1 MSNLNQVN
9 TAFEYDVNS
18 NKLPVW
24 KLLAFT
30 IAGFLTI
37 LTETIP
43 AGLLPQISEGLNVSE
58 IQAGQLVTFYAL
70 GSVLA
75 AIPIVAVTRNLNRRL
90 LFLCAIGG
98 LLVFNSITAIS
109 TDYVLTLVA
118 RFIAGMAA
126 GVIWGL
132 FAGYAR
138 RLVPH
143 HLQGRALAIAGVG
156 QPIALC
162 IGVPLGTMLGT
173 LFDWRGVFWIMSVIA
188 LLLLIW
194 IRLAIPDFAGQS
206 SQQRLSIRRVILLP
220 GVRSVSVTLF
230 AWILAHNILYTY
242 IAPYLTAFGLSS
254 RIDVVLLVFGIA
266 CIVGIWLTGLFVD
279 RGVRVLTLLSLI
291 LSVIA
296 SLLLILSSY
305 NSLFVW
311 FGLIVWGMSF
321 GGAPTLLQ
329 TALADVAEEN
339 ADIAQSMLVT
349 IFNLAV
355 AGGGIIGG
363 GLLNNYGMTSFP
375 ITMIALSLFALCL
388 VWRAKKNGFRSG
400 QRRQK
405 SVISEIA

>member
-9 TAFEYDVNS
+9 TAFEYDVNP
-18 NKLPVW
+18 NRLPIW

-30 IAGFLTI
+30 MAGFLTI

-75 AIPIVAVTRNLNRRL
+75 AIPVVAVTRNLNRRL
-90 LFLCAIGG
+90 LFLFAIGG

-220 GVRSVSVTLF
+220 GVRSVLVTLF

-254 RIDVVLLVFGIA
+254 SIDVVLLVFGIA
-266 CIVGIWLTGLFVD
+266 CIIGIWLTGLFVD
-279 RGVRVLTLLSLI
+279 SGVRMLTLLSLI

-305 NSLFVW
+305 NSLFMW

-321 GGAPTLLQ
+321 GGAPILLQ
-329 TALADVAEEN
+329 TALADTAEEN
-339 ADIAQSMLVT
+339 ADVAQSMLVT

-375 ITMIALSLFALCL
+375 ITMIALSLFALSL
-388 VWRAKKNGFRSG
+388 VWRAKKNGFRPG
-400 QRRQK
+400 QRR
-405 SVISEIA
+405 

>member
-9 TAFEYDVNS
+9 TAFEYDVNP
-18 NKLPVW
+18 NRLPIW

-30 IAGFLTI
+30 MAGFLTI

-75 AIPIVAVTRNLNRRL
+75 AIPVVAVTRNLNRRF
-90 LFLCAIGG
+90 LFLFAISG

-143 HLQGRALAIAGVG
+143 RLQGRALAIAGVG

-220 GVRSVSVTLF
+220 GVRSVLVILF

-254 RIDVVLLVFGIA
+254 SIDVVLLVFGIA
-266 CIVGIWLTGLFVD
+266 CIIGIWLTGLFVD
-279 RGVRVLTLLSLI
+279 SGVRILTLLSLI

-296 SLLLILSSY
+296 SLLLILSVMY
-305 NSLFVW
+305 
-311 FGLIVWGMSF
+311 
-321 GGAPTLLQ
+321 
-329 TALADVAEEN
+329 
-339 ADIAQSMLVT
+339 
-349 IFNLAV
+349 
-355 AGGGIIGG
+355 
-363 GLLNNYGMTSFP
+363 
-375 ITMIALSLFALCL
+375 
-388 VWRAKKNGFRSG
+388 
-400 QRRQK
+400 
-405 SVISEIA
+405 